1 MEHLDFQFTGGAP
14 AGRRAYAG
22 VVGSGDL
29 EVLLTPGNAG
39 QIDVAITTSVNG
51 MSATWQAQ
59 LARVFGSHTW
69 PAAKI
74 IINPRTGSVV
84 MNQAVTIG
92 PCAVAHGNLTV
103 TVTSNPQ
110 VSQPNAMS
118 NGQTVVTDRPDIQVK
133 QDGGALMT
141 VPAGTKLSDV
151 VKALNALG
159 ANPADL
165 MSILQAMKAAGAINA
180 ELEVI

>member
-59 LARVFGSHTW
+59 LARVFGSHPW

-74 IINPRTGSVV
+74 TINDVGARPAVV
-84 MNQAVTIG
+84 RLRLEQALE
-92 PCAVAHGNLTV
+92 ARA
-103 TVTSNPQ
+103 
-110 VSQPNAMS
+110 
-118 NGQTVVTDRPDIQVK
+118 
-133 QDGGALMT
+133 
-141 VPAGTKLSDV
+141 
-151 VKALNALG
+151 
-159 ANPADL
+159 
-165 MSILQAMKAAGAINA
+165 QA
-180 ELEVI
+180 

>member
-74 IINPRTGSVV
+74 IINDFGATPAVV
-84 MNQAVTIG
+84 RLRLEQA
-92 PCAVAHGNLTV
+92 LE
-103 TVTSNPQ
+103 
-110 VSQPNAMS
+110 
-118 NGQTVVTDRPDIQVK
+118 
-133 QDGGALMT
+133 
-141 VPAGTKLSDV
+141 
-151 VKALNALG
+151 ALNAL
-159 ANPADL
+159 AQ
-165 MSILQAMKAAGAINA
+165 S
-180 ELEVI
+180 

>member
-51 MSATWQAQ
+51 MGATWQAQ
-59 LARVFGSHTW
+59 LARVFGSHAW

-74 IINPRTGSVV
+74 TINDFGATPAVV
-84 MNQAVTIG
+84 RLRLEQA
-92 PCAVAHGNLTV
+92 LE
-103 TVTSNPQ
+103 
-110 VSQPNAMS
+110 
-118 NGQTVVTDRPDIQVK
+118 
-133 QDGGALMT
+133 AL
-141 VPAGTKLSDV
+141 A
-151 VKALNALG
+151 
-159 ANPADL
+159 
-165 MSILQAMKAAGAINA
+165 QA
-180 ELEVI
+180 